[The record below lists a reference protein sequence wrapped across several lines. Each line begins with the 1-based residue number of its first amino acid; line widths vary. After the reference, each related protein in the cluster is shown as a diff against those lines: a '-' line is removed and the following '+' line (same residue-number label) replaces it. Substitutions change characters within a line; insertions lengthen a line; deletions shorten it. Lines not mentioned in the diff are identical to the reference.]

1 MWVKICGITS
11 PEDALLA
18 VSAGADA
25 LGLNFVPASKRRISA
40 SVARTIREA
49 VEGRA
54 ELVGVVADLEEPALR
69 ELLAETG
76 VDSLQLHG
84 HEPPS
89 LVERLLPHAF
99 KVVHVAGPEDV
110 QQARGFPGEMLL
122 VDTKLDGQLGG
133 SGRTF
138 DWPLVRELARQRRIV
153 MAGGLTVDNVAEAV
167 RQIAPWGV
175 DVASGTEQSGDPR
188 RKHPALVTRFIER
201 AREAEQLN
209 RS

>member
-1 MWVKICGITS
+1 M
-11 PEDALLA
+11 A

-25 LGLNFVPASKRRISA
+25 IGLNFVPGSKRCISV
-40 SVARTIREA
+40 SLGRVIRDA
-49 VEGRA
+49 VGTRA
-54 ELVGVVADLEEPALR
+54 EVVGVVADLEEPALR
-69 ELLAETG
+69 RLLAETG

-89 LVERLLPHAF
+89 LLERLLPHAF
-99 KVVHVAGPEDV
+99 KVLHVAGPEDV
-110 QQARGFPGEMLL
+110 ERAHDYPGERLL

-138 DWPLVRELARQRRIV
+138 DWPLVRELAGQRRIV
-153 MAGGLTVDNVAEAV
+153 VAGGLTVDNVRDAV

-175 DVASGTEQSGDPR
+175 DVASGTEHSGEPR
-188 RKHPALVTRFIER
+188 RKHPALVASFIER
-201 AREAEQLN
+201 AREAAQLS